1 MAPRLKKRG
10 ATRFKKTENVLRK
23 FIADTTKKL
32 FSLFLAVFI
41 CLGFACCKDDGLY
54 ALQIRKSDALNYVY
68 TTYTKRVS
76 QRFVENK
83 EFEALG
89 LTGEYKGNA
98 VEFSESQLAYSNNNY
113 FVKLKITQEEYE
125 QRREEGYDKLYIWL
139 CVVYTGQQTVCLSSY
154 NDAFIGNAINL
165 DKDKQNV
172 WFQHKIHLTAKVKN
186 KLFDENGEAKTL
198 PLLST
203 YFSKTEAGQ
212 RITFFVGDIGFCK

>member
-1 MAPRLKKRG
+1 MKR
-10 ATRFKKTENVLRK
+10 
-23 FIADTTKKL
+23 FIADTIKKL

-41 CLGFACCKDDGLY
+41 YLGFACCQGDGLY
-54 ALQIRKSDALNYVY
+54 ALQIKKADALQYVY
-68 TTYTKRVS
+68 STYTSRVS
-76 QRFVENK
+76 QEFVENK
-83 EFEALG
+83 KFEALG

-98 VEFSESQLAYSNNNY
+98 VAFSEPQLAYSNNTY
-113 FVKLKITQEEYE
+113 FVKLKINQEEYE
-125 QRREEGYDKLYIWL
+125 KRREEGYDKLYIWL

-154 NDAFIGNAINL
+154 NDAFIGNTINVE
-165 DKDKQNV
+165 KEKQNV

-212 RITFFVGDIGFCK
+212 RITFYVGDIGFCK

>member
-1 MAPRLKKRG
+1 MCSQNMEMKRFG
-10 ATRFKKTENVLRK
+10 FIQNFIKGLCCVFATLFFSFSAVGC
-23 FIADTTKKL
+23 ADN
-32 FSLFLAVFI
+32 
-41 CLGFACCKDDGLY
+41 GLY
-54 ALQIRKSDALNYVY
+54 ALRIEKKDALNYVY
-68 TTYTKRVS
+68 TTYTSRVS
-76 QRFVENK
+76 QRFVKNE
-83 EFEALG
+83 EFETLG

-98 VEFSESQLAYSNNNY
+98 VEFSEPQLAYSNNNY
-113 FVKLKITQEEYE
+113 FVKLKIDQEEYE

-172 WFQHKIHLTAKVKN
+172 WFQHKIHLTTKVKN